1 VGCAV
6 SARQTVRGKAPARPR
21 GTGAGRPRPA
31 RRPAR
36 RSASGKSTTRVV
48 QVSGIGSLIT
58 LNLFGR
64 GSSGRGGL
72 FTRLRRVATSAGKAF
87 GRSAMT
93 AAGAARG
100 RSGGAGGSGGGGG
113 RSFDDFAASR
123 PDLFD
128 DPTDSPTDSPAG
140 GPAGDGDGDVGT
152 VDDVDQGE
160 PGGGDP
166 VLRPARLRL
175 PGADRLGRERRRG
188 RLGRPAAAGR
198 PPAGSG
204 WCAVS
209 RRDGRNDPYWVD
221 RVDGKRRR
229 LARPPD
235 GMDFPGWAYFDRW
248 GEDRPDRELGLQRRR
263 RRFPSGDLPVRVP
276 LWWRIRRLFR

>member
-1 VGCAV
+1 V
-6 SARQTVRGKAPARPR
+6 STRQARGKAPARAR
-21 GTGAGRPRPA
+21 GTGAARPRPA

-100 RSGGAGGSGGGGG
+100 RSGGAGGAGGGGG

-128 DPTDSPTDSPAG
+128 DPTDSPAG
-140 GPAGDGDGDVGT
+140 GPAGDGDGDVAL

-160 PGGGDP
+160 PGGGEPAEGFGYGEGGGYDAPTPPAPP
-166 VLRPARLRL
+166 VRSRRVDRAPETD
-175 PGADRLGRERRRG
+175 ADRRFFDLRASGYRGPIDSDGNAVGDDWADQQLRAGRG
-188 RLGRPAAAGR
+188 RG
-198 PPAGSG
+198 
-204 WCAVS
+204 
-209 RRDGRNDPYWVD
+209 
-221 RVDGKRRR
+221 
-229 LARPPD
+229 
-235 GMDFPGWAYFDRW
+235 PG
-248 GEDRPDRELGLQRRR
+248 G
-263 RRFPSGDLPVRVP
+263 VR
-276 LWWRIRRLFR
+276 